1 MQAFEVPGMGPVAFV
16 DRVRKELSGRELG
29 EIVTLELDGDELV
42 VRFSRMGTSELR
54 YALDVADGG
63 FSARLTDERIALLHG
78 AFRQTFEEKFDQ
90 IIAHVG
96 ARSQQSGE
104 SVR

>member
-1 MQAFEVPGMGPVAFV
+1 MQSFEVPGMGPDAFV
-16 DRVRKELSGRELG
+16 ERVREELSGRELG
-29 EIVTLELDGDELV
+29 EIVTLEREGDELV

-63 FSARLTDERIALLHG
+63 FSARLTDERIALFHG
-78 AFRQTFEEKFDQ
+78 AFRQTFEDKFEQ

-96 ARSQQSGE
+96 ARA
-104 SVR
+104 R

>member
-1 MQAFEVPGMGPVAFV
+1 MQSFEVPGMDPGAFV
-16 DRVRKELSGRELG
+16 ERVRKELSGRELG
-29 EIVTLELDGDELV
+29 EIVTLDLDGDELI

-63 FSARLTDERIALLHG
+63 FSARLADERIALLHG
-78 AFRQTFEEKFDQ
+78 AFRQTFEDKFEQ

-96 ARSQQSGE
+96 ARS
-104 SVR
+104 R

>member
-1 MQAFEVPGMGPVAFV
+1 MQSFEVPGMDPGAFV
-16 DRVRKELSGRELG
+16 ERVRKELSGRELG
-29 EIVTLELDGDELV
+29 EIVTLDLDGDELI

-63 FSARLTDERIALLHG
+63 FSARLAGERIALLHG
-78 AFRQTFEEKFDQ
+78 AFRQTFEDKFEQ

-96 ARSQQSGE
+96 ARSQ
-104 SVR
+104 